1 MVPPS
6 HMEMLY
12 AKAAVR
18 NQHCT
23 FVDFPTGM
31 HMDTWL
37 AGGDRYWRAIQN
49 FLVKTVPEK
58 NDSDSSG
65 MGKFWL
71 FVCSNLLYAA
81 L

>member
-12 AKAAVR
+12 AKAASH
-18 NQHCT
+18 NQQCL

-37 AGGDRYWRAIQN
+37 AGGDRYWKTIQE
-49 FLVKTVPEK
+49 FLAKAVLEK
-58 NDSDSSG
+58 KDDDSSG
-65 MGKFWL
+65 VGK
-71 FVCSNLLYAA
+71 C
-81 L
+81 